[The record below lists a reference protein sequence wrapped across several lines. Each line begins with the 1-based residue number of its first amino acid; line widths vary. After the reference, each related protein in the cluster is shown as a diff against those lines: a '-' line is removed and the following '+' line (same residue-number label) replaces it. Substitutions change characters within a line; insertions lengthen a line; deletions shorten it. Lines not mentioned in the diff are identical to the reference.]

1 MKYIY
6 LTLAQFLLVASLQ
19 AGSAIKTAGDI
30 LAVAIPLG
38 AYGTSVYLE
47 DKKGQ
52 YQFYKS
58 FGTTLLTTGALKL
71 LVDEERPDGDGDDS
85 FPSGH
90 TSSAFAGASFIHL
103 RYGIEYAV
111 IPYMAAIYTGY
122 TRVKTDRHYNQDVFA
137 GAAIGL
143 LSSWIFV
150 DKYKNVSVTPLV
162 DKDFKGL
169 SFIISY

>member
-1 MKYIY
+1 MKFFQLIFFN
-6 LTLAQFLLVASLQ
+6 FLWLGSLQ
-19 AGSAIKTAGDI
+19 AGSFTKTSGDI
-30 LAVAIPLG
+30 LAVAIPLS
-38 AYGTSVYLE
+38 AYATTLYLD
-47 DKKGQ
+47 DKDGQ

-58 FGTTLLTTGALKL
+58 YGTTLATTGILKL
-71 LVDEERPDGDGDDS
+71 TIKEERPDGDGDDS

-103 RYGIEYAV
+103 RYGFKYAI
-111 IPYMAAIYTGY
+111 IPYLAAAYTGY
-122 TRVKTDRHYNQDVFA
+122 TRVETDRHHTKDVLA
-137 GAAIGL
+137 GAAIGV

-150 DKYKNVSVTPLV
+150 DKYKNIQIEPLI